1 MKVNRDNNNR
11 HYLPSFNRRIYG
23 ARVHR
28 DEEEV
33 EEEEEEEEEEEDATR
48 RSRIESREANLWR
61 LECVPDAWR
70 IARS

>member
-28 DEEEV
+28 D
-33 EEEEEEEEEEEDATR
+33 EEEEEEEEEDATR

>member
-28 DEEEV
+28 DEEE
-33 EEEEEEEEEEEDATR
+33 EEEEEEEEKL
-48 RSRIESREANLWR
+48 SGLFLHPFFNLWLAYSAASDLR
-61 LECVPDAWR
+61 VDAQV
-70 IARS
+70 